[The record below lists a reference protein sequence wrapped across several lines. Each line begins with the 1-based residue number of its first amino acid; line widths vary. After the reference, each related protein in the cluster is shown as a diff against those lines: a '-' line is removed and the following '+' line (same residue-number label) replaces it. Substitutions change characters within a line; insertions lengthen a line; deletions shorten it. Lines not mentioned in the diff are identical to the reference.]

1 MIKTLP
7 IVLLL
12 VFVCSHPV
20 LAQELEFT
28 EVEKKWI
35 KEHPVVYHGYD
46 STWHPFEFY
55 SEKDSSYYGIIGD
68 YIQIVEEKTGIHIKP
83 IPSISWSDVINKIKN
98 REIDLATGII
108 PSEERKQYLSF
119 TEPYLSYPLVIV
131 TRKDFDF
138 IGGLEDLQDRKITI
152 PLDYTTTERIK
163 LDFPKHNIIE
173 TEGIQQAIESVS
185 YGNSDAFVGNLA
197 VVSYYINKHG
207 YTNLKIASPTHYENI
222 NISFGIRKDWP
233 ELVSISNKIFS
244 QISQEKH
251 NEIKNHWIKVR
262 YEYGVDIKRIIKIAA
277 IVTGII
283 LLIIIIIIRWNRN
296 LKKEIS
302 KRIQIEKQL
311 EESLLTLEKRNLEKS
326 VMLKEVHHRV
336 KNNLQ
341 VVNSLL
347 KLQSKKTENKET
359 IEMFNEARNRI
370 ISIALLHEKMYGTDN
385 LDEVDVQEY
394 MPLLV
399 KDLVKNYAVDKQI
412 EYDFKIAPIKL
423 KMRTLVPLG
432 LIINEM
438 ITNSLKHG
446 FKDRVDGKISVF
458 IKLITGNQY
467 ELIIGDDGWG
477 INDESDSTGIGMSLI
492 KTFTKQL
499 RGSLEKLDQ
508 PGTFFKL
515 TFEKIDL

>member
-1 MIKTLP
+1 MIKIFP

-12 VFVCSHPV
+12 VFIFSHSIH
-20 LAQELEFT
+20 AQEIEFT
-28 EVEKKWI
+28 EAEKQWI
-35 KEHPVVYHGYD
+35 TEHPVVYHGYD

-55 SEKDSSYYGIIGD
+55 SEKDSLYYGIIGD
-68 YIQIVEEKTGIHIKP
+68 YIEIVEDITGIDIKP
-83 IPSISWSDVINKIKN
+83 VPSINWLDVVAKMKKG
-98 REIDLATGII
+98 EIDLATGII
-108 PSEERKQYLSF
+108 PSEDRKQYLNF
-119 TEPYLSYPLVIV
+119 TKPYLSYPLVIV
-131 TRKDFDF
+131 TRKDYDF
-138 IGGLEDLQDRKITI
+138 IGGLEDLQSKKITV
-152 PLDYTTTERIK
+152 PKGYSTSDRIK
-163 LDFPKHNIIE
+163 LDYPKINVIK
-173 TEGIQQAIESVS
+173 TDGIQRAIESVS
-185 YGNSDAFVGNLA
+185 YGNSEAFVGNLA
-197 VVSYYINKHG
+197 VVSYYINKNG
-207 YTNLKIASPTHYENI
+207 YTNLKIAAPTQYENI

-262 YEYGVDIKRIIKIAA
+262 YEYGVDVKQIIKTAG

-311 EESLLTLEKRNLEKS
+311 ENSLLKLEKRNLEKS
-326 VMLKEVHHRV
+326 VMIKEVHHRV

-359 IEMFNEARNRI
+359 IAMFNEARNRI

-385 LDEVDVQEY
+385 LHLVDVQEY
-394 MPLLV
+394 ISLLV

-412 EYDFKIAPIKL
+412 EIHIKIEPIKL

-432 LIINEM
+432 LIINEV

-446 FKDRVDGKISVF
+446 FKDRVDGQISVF
-458 IKLITGNQY
+458 IKPIKGNQY

-477 INDESDSTGIGMSLI
+477 INDESDSTGIGKNLI

-508 PGTFFKL
+508 PGTFYKL
-515 TFEKIDL
+515 IFEKIDL